1 MAKKVAEP
9 DPKYIEYIKKFI
21 AGKAT
26 DQDFLILSPQT
37 NTAKGLKKTLG
48 EVRAAIEYLK
58 PAA

>member
-1 MAKKVAEP
+1 MAKKITQP

-26 DQDFLILSPQT
+26 DQDFLILSPDT
-37 NTAKGLKKTLG
+37 STAKGFKKTLG

-58 PAA
+58 P